1 MITTFGNKTKSLL
14 LLVGFSLAMGSQ
26 LAHAQASKA
35 SPVQATQTAQTAQ
48 TEAQQVNINKADAE
62 TLADVLVGVGAS
74 KAKAIVEYREA
85 HGPFTSLEQLEEVA
99 GIGKSILST
108 NRQRIKLE

>member
-1 MITTFGNKTKSLL
+1 MITTLAGKTKSLL
-14 LLVGFSLAMGSQ
+14 LLVGFSLAISSE
-26 LAHAQASKA
+26 LVNAQAPKTPPA
-35 SPVQATQTAQTAQ
+35 QAAQAAQ
-48 TEAQQVNINKADAE
+48 ISEVQQVNINKADAE

-85 HGPFTSLEQLEEVA
+85 HGPFTSLDQLEEVA
-99 GIGKSILST
+99 GIGKSILNT